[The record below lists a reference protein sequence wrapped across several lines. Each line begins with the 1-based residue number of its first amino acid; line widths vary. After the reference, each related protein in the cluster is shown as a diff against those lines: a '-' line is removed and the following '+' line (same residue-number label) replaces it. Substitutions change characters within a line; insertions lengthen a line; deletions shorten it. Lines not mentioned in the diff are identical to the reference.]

1 MKDSDRKTFKLKKNP
16 KRNKKENDSNS
27 SRESLE
33 MEIKS
38 YKQNKKISQKKTGE
52 GEEIK
57 FFFNEP
63 PQSPEKKYSKF
74 KINPISSS
82 RTFPKPNIKLSK
94 GKNDFNFK
102 DILLNY
108 VNSPE
113 RQAKTKK
120 DVKEDKRSSVIYGNP
135 ETVLTLNGDENSNNS
150 IIKEK
155 NEISESSQN
164 SKNESKS
171 DSNSNSKQISESNS
185 DSAEI
190 SSNNDKISKK
200 SENKKEKSKKEIS
213 KELSYKSDN
222 TSKYEDSSKTP
233 SSSNKSDKNTDMEED
248 NRKKK
253 RNNNEILKKEEK
265 SNENCKDITMDIK
278 KLTSLESNIKSNKDS
293 CFNSYKNSL
302 NYKTSNSNTFTTAT
316 NTHNTYKTH
325 NTHNSSFQSLKI
337 NNKKI
342 NYNYLCWN
350 DLSLQKKLI
359 IQNRNNS
366 VKKVI
371 DLKEI
376 VKNNFIKDENTS
388 IMLYKLKNL
397 NISLDIEKSY
407 SYHFKYLANLQNQK
421 NHYKNKS
428 SEILSSSNNPTNRL
442 YEKNSECSFYYPDEY
457 YISKDNNLHKKSHVS
472 NLFDKL
478 REYKH
483 NC

>member
-1 MKDSDRKTFKLKKNP
+1 MNNDSDRKTFKLKKNP

-33 MEIKS
+33 MEIRS

-63 PQSPEKKYSKF
+63 PQSPEKKNSKF
-74 KINPISSS
+74 KINHISST
-82 RTFPKPNIKLSK
+82 RTFPKPNFKLSK
-94 GKNDFNFK
+94 GKDDFNFK

-113 RQAKTKK
+113 RQTKTKK
-120 DVKEDKRSSVIYGNP
+120 DEKVDKRSSVIYGNP
-135 ETVLTLNGDENSNNS
+135 ETVLTLNGDENSNDS
-150 IIKEK
+150 EIKEK
-155 NEISESSQN
+155 NENCESSQN
-164 SKNESKS
+164 SKTESKS
-171 DSNSNSKQISESNS
+171 NSN
-185 DSAEI
+185 SAEI
-190 SSNNDKISKK
+190 SSNNEEISKK
-200 SENKKEKSKKEIS
+200 SEHKKEKSKKEIT
-213 KELSYKSDN
+213 KESSYKSKN

-233 SSSNKSDKNTDMEED
+233 SNSNISIKNNDIEED
-248 NRKKK
+248 NEKKEI
-253 RNNNEILKKEEK
+253 NNNEILKKEEK
-265 SNENCKDITMDIK
+265 SNENNKISEKDIK
-278 KLTSLESNIKSNKDS
+278 KLASFESNIQKSNKDS

-302 NYKTSNSNTFTTAT
+302 NYKNSNSNTFTTAT
-316 NTHNTYKTH
+316 NTQNTHNTH
-325 NTHNSSFQSLKI
+325 NTHNSSFKSLKI
-337 NNKKI
+337 NNKKL

-350 DLSLQKKLI
+350 DLSLHKKLI

-371 DLKEI
+371 NLKEI

-407 SYHFKYLANLQNQK
+407 SCHFKYLTNLQNQK
-421 NHYKNKS
+421 SHYKNKS
-428 SEILSSSNNPTNRL
+428 SENISSSNNQTNRL
-442 YEKNSECSFYYPDEY
+442 YEKNSENSFYYPDEY
-457 YISKDNNLHKKSHVS
+457 YINKENNLHKKSHVS

-483 NC
+483 NS